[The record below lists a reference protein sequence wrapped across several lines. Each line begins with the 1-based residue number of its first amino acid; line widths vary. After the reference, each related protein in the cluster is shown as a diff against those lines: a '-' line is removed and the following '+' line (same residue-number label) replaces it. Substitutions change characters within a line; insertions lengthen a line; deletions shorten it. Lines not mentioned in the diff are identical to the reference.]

1 MGPGHHQL
9 WEDLCWLVSPLDD
22 CLPFPDFTDTSTRV
36 QVTSTGTPLA
46 RGTPLAQGTP
56 LGWREG
62 PLDKNARIAINFAQ
76 LCTGP

>member
-1 MGPGHHQL
+1 MGPGCPQR
-9 WEDLCWLVSPLDD
+9 WVDLCWQVSPLDD
-22 CLPFPDFTDTSTRV
+22 CLPFPDLTDTSTRV

-46 RGTPLAQGTP
+46 RGTP

-76 LCTGP
+76 LCMGP